1 MGIGCNE
8 ALSKVHQNSTLVVSY
23 SGIDPQESANH
34 SDTNYLDFHC
44 YASWKGAEKSKGK
57 RKKGVK
63 NKKER
68 QFYQVVISGAIQMS
82 RVRVW
87 LWWRIFNYH
96 LSVSQI
102 IFAKARRFANGTYP
116 QKTLSTSNQQVI
128 VTHFGTSNDFLVLQ
142 KNTQ

>member
-82 RVRVW
+82 RVRV
-87 LWWRIFNYH
+87 
-96 LSVSQI
+96 
-102 IFAKARRFANGTYP
+102 
-116 QKTLSTSNQQVI
+116 
-128 VTHFGTSNDFLVLQ
+128 
-142 KNTQ
+142 